1 MWIPV
6 LFSLRGTDMQDTK
19 ALIISPHPDDLE
31 IGMGGT
37 VCLLLE
43 KGIDVISVV
52 VTDGR
57 RSANPLG
64 ITQEQLVRT
73 REREVRE
80 SSEILG
86 VEISLL
92 GLSDME
98 SDLNKREFSSRM
110 AEIITNLRPGE
121 VYLPHP
127 EIDKHRTHRTVSRL
141 TLDCLKAAIKEIPFE
156 CECWFYEIWTPFPS
170 YDRIEDI
177 TSFADHKR
185 RAIEAHR
192 SQTAYKDYTDGI
204 MGLNRYRGA
213 FHDTADGFAPLWAEV
228 FIKHDSE

>member
-1 MWIPV
+1 MP
-6 LFSLRGTDMQDTK
+6 DAK
-19 ALIISPHPDDLE
+19 ALIVSPHPDDLE

-37 VCLLLE
+37 ACLLLE
-43 KGIDVISVV
+43 RGVDVVSVV

-57 RSANPLG
+57 RSANPLD
-64 ITQEQLVRT
+64 ISQEELVRT
-73 REREVRE
+73 REREVRA

-92 GLSDME
+92 GFSDME
-98 SDLNKREFSSRM
+98 SNSNKREFSSRM
-110 AEIITNLRPGE
+110 TEIITDLRPGE
-121 VYLPHP
+121 IYLPHL
-127 EIDKHRTHRTVSRL
+127 EIDKHRTHRTVSLL
-141 TLDCLKAAIKEIPFE
+141 TLDCLNAALGESPFE
-156 CECWFYEIWTPFPS
+156 CECWFYEVWTPFPS

-177 TSFADHKR
+177 TSFADRKR

-228 FIKHDSE
+228 FIKHDPG

>member
-1 MWIPV
+1 
-6 LFSLRGTDMQDTK
+6 MQETK

-37 VCLLLE
+37 ACLLLE
-43 KGIDVISVV
+43 KGIDVISFV

-64 ITQEQLVRT
+64 ISQEELVRT
-73 REREVRE
+73 REREVRA

-98 SDLNKREFSSRM
+98 SDSNRREFSSRM

-121 VYLPHP
+121 IYLPHP
-127 EIDKHRTHRTVSRL
+127 EIDKHKTHRTVSRL
-141 TLDCLKAAIKEIPFE
+141 TLDCLDAALGEPPFE
-156 CECWFYEIWTPFPS
+156 CECWFYEVWTPFPS

-177 TSFADHKR
+177 TSFADCKR

-228 FIKHDSE
+228 FIKHDSG

>member
-1 MWIPV
+1 MPDAKV
-6 LFSLRGTDMQDTK
+6 L
-19 ALIISPHPDDLE
+19 IVSPHPDDLE

-37 VCLLLE
+37 ACLLLE
-43 KGIDVISVV
+43 RDVGVVSVV

-64 ITQEQLVRT
+64 VSQEELVRT
-73 REREVRE
+73 REREVRA

-92 GLSDME
+92 GFSDVE
-98 SDLNKREFSSRM
+98 SDSNRRGFSSRM
-110 AEIITNLRPGE
+110 TEIITNLRPGE
-121 VYLPHP
+121 IYLPHP

-141 TLDCLKAAIKEIPFE
+141 TLDCLNAALGESPFE
-156 CECWFYEIWTPFPS
+156 CECWFYEVWTPFPS

-177 TSFADHKR
+177 TSFADRKR

-228 FIKHDSE
+228 FIKHDPG

>member
-1 MWIPV
+1 MSDV
-6 LFSLRGTDMQDTK
+6 K
-19 ALIISPHPDDLE
+19 ALIVSPHPDDLE

-37 VCLLLE
+37 AFSLME
-43 KGIDVISVV
+43 KGIEVVSVV

-64 ITQEQLVRT
+64 ITQQELVKT

-80 SSEILG
+80 SSSVLG
-86 VEISLL
+86 VKVSLM

-98 SDLNKREFSSRM
+98 SDVNRSEFSFRM
-110 AEIITNLRPGE
+110 GKIIADLRPAE

-127 EIDKHRTHRTVSRL
+127 EIDKHKTHRTVSRL
-141 TLDCLKAAIKEIPFE
+141 TLDSLNTALEEESFE
-156 CECWFYEIWTPFPS
+156 CECWFYEVWTPFPS
-170 YDRIEDI
+170 YDRIEDV
-177 TSFADHKR
+177 TPFVDRKR
-185 RAIEAHR
+185 QAIDAHR
-192 SQTAYKDYTDGI
+192 SQTAYKDYTEGI

-228 FIKHDSE
+228 FIRHISV

>member
-1 MWIPV
+1 
-6 LFSLRGTDMQDTK
+6 MQEIK
-19 ALIISPHPDDLE
+19 ALIVSPHPDDLE

-37 VCLLLE
+37 ACLLLE
-43 KGIDVISVV
+43 KDVDVISVV

-64 ITQEQLVRT
+64 ITQEELVRT
-73 REREVRE
+73 RDMEVRK

-92 GLSDME
+92 GFSDME
-98 SDLNKREFSSRM
+98 SESNKREFSFRIG
-110 AEIITNLRPGE
+110 EIITNLCPNE
-121 VYLPHP
+121 IYLPHP

-141 TLDCLKAAIKEIPFE
+141 TLDCLKAAVEENPFE
-156 CECWFYEIWTPFPS
+156 CECWFYEVWTPFPS

-177 TSFADHKR
+177 TSFADRKR
-185 RAIEAHR
+185 RAIEVHR

-228 FIKHDSE
+228 FIKHDSG

>member
-1 MWIPV
+1 
-6 LFSLRGTDMQDTK
+6 MQDTK

-37 VCLLLE
+37 ACLLLE
-43 KGIDVISVV
+43 RGVDVISVV
-52 VTDGR
+52 ATDGR
-57 RSANPLG
+57 RSANPMG
-64 ITQEQLVRT
+64 MTQEELVQI

-98 SDLNKREFSSRM
+98 SDSNKREFSSRM

-121 VYLPHP
+121 VYFPHP

-141 TLDCLKAAIKEIPFE
+141 TLDCLNAVTKEVPFE
-156 CECWFYEIWTPFPS
+156 CECWFYEVWTPFPS

-177 TSFADHKR
+177 TSFADRKR

-213 FHDTADGFAPLWAEV
+213 FHDTADGFSPLWAEV

>member
-1 MWIPV
+1 
-6 LFSLRGTDMQDTK
+6 MQETK
-19 ALIISPHPDDLE
+19 ALIVSPHPDDLE

-37 VCLLLE
+37 ACLLLE
-43 KGIDVISVV
+43 KGVDVVSVI

-57 RSANPLG
+57 RSANSLG
-64 ITQEQLVRT
+64 ISQEELVQTRELEVRT
-73 REREVRE
+73 

-86 VEISLL
+86 VDVSLL
-92 GLSDME
+92 GFSDME
-98 SDLNKREFSSRM
+98 SDSNRREFSSRM

-121 VYLPHP
+121 IYLPHP

-141 TLDCLKAAIKEIPFE
+141 TLDCLNAALGESPFE
-156 CECWFYEIWTPFPS
+156 CECWFYEVWTPFPS

-177 TSFADHKR
+177 TSFADRKR
-185 RAIEAHR
+185 QAIEAHV
-192 SQTAYKDYTDGI
+192 SQTSYKDYTDGI

-228 FIKHDSE
+228 FIKHDSG

>member
-1 MWIPV
+1 M
-6 LFSLRGTDMQDTK
+6 RETN

-37 VCLLLE
+37 ACLLLE
-43 KGIDVISVV
+43 KGVDVVSVV

-57 RSANPLG
+57 RSANPLC

-92 GLSDME
+92 GFSDME
-98 SDLNKREFSSRM
+98 SDPNRREFSSRM
-110 AEIITNLRPGE
+110 EEIITNLRPGE
-121 VYLPHP
+121 IYLPHP

-141 TLDCLKAAIKEIPFE
+141 TLDCLDAALGESPFE
-156 CECWFYEIWTPFPS
+156 CECWFYEVWTPFPS

-177 TSFADHKR
+177 TSFADRKR
-185 RAIEAHR
+185 RAIEAHG

-213 FHDTADGFAPLWAEV
+213 FHDTADGFAPIWAEV
-228 FIKHDSE
+228 FIKHGSG

>member
-1 MWIPV
+1 
-6 LFSLRGTDMQDTK
+6 MQEKK
-19 ALIISPHPDDLE
+19 ALIVSPHPDDLE

-37 VCLLLE
+37 ACLLLE

-64 ITQEQLVRT
+64 ITQEELVQT
-73 REREVRE
+73 RGREVRE
-80 SSEILG
+80 SAEILG
-86 VEISLL
+86 VEIFLL

-98 SDLNKREFSSRM
+98 SDSNKREFSSRM
-110 AEIITNLRPGE
+110 VEITTNLRPRE

-156 CECWFYEIWTPFPS
+156 YECWFYEVWTPFPS

-177 TSFADHKR
+177 TSFADRKR
-185 RAIEAHR
+185 QAIEAHR

-228 FIKHDSE
+228 FIRHGSE

>member
-1 MWIPV
+1 
-6 LFSLRGTDMQDTK
+6 MQETK
-19 ALIISPHPDDLE
+19 ALIVSPHPDDLE

-37 VCLLLE
+37 ACLLLE
-43 KGIDVISVV
+43 KGVEVVSVI

-64 ITQEQLVRT
+64 ISQEELVQTRELEVRT
-73 REREVRE
+73 

-86 VEISLL
+86 VEVSLL
-92 GLSDME
+92 GFSDME
-98 SDLNKREFSSRM
+98 SDSNKREFSSRM
-110 AEIITNLRPGE
+110 AKIITNLRPGE
-121 VYLPHP
+121 IYLPHP

-141 TLDCLKAAIKEIPFE
+141 TLGCLDAALGESPFE
-156 CECWFYEIWTPFPS
+156 CECWFYEVWTPFPS

-177 TSFADHKR
+177 TSFADRKR
-185 RAIEAHR
+185 QAIEAHM
-192 SQTAYKDYTDGI
+192 SQTSYKDYTDGI

-228 FIKHDSE
+228 FIKHDSG

>member
-1 MWIPV
+1 
-6 LFSLRGTDMQDTK
+6 MQETK
-19 ALIISPHPDDLE
+19 ALIVSPHPDDLE

-37 VCLLLE
+37 ACLLLE
-43 KGIDVISVV
+43 KGVDVFSVI

-64 ITQEQLVRT
+64 ISQEELAQT
-73 REREVRE
+73 REREVRT

-86 VEISLL
+86 VEVSLL
-92 GLSDME
+92 GFSDME
-98 SDLNKREFSSRM
+98 SDSNKREFSSRM
-110 AEIITNLRPGE
+110 AEIITNFRPGE
-121 VYLPHP
+121 IYLPHP

-141 TLDCLKAAIKEIPFE
+141 TLDCLNAALGESPFE
-156 CECWFYEIWTPFPS
+156 CECWFYEVWTPFPS

-177 TSFADHKR
+177 TSFADRKR
-185 RAIEAHR
+185 QAIEAHM
-192 SQTAYKDYTDGI
+192 SQTSYKDYTDGI

-228 FIKHDSE
+228 FIKHDSG

>member
-1 MWIPV
+1 MPDAKV
-6 LFSLRGTDMQDTK
+6 L
-19 ALIISPHPDDLE
+19 IVSPHPDDLE

-37 VCLLLE
+37 ACLLLE
-43 KGIDVISVV
+43 RDVGVVSVV

-64 ITQEQLVRT
+64 VSQEELVRT
-73 REREVRE
+73 REREVRA
-80 SSEILG
+80 SSEMLG

-92 GLSDME
+92 GFSDVE
-98 SDLNKREFSSRM
+98 SDSNRRGFSSRM
-110 AEIITNLRPGE
+110 TEIITNLRPGE
-121 VYLPHP
+121 IYLPHP

-141 TLDCLKAAIKEIPFE
+141 TLDCLNAALGESPFE
-156 CECWFYEIWTPFPS
+156 CECWFYEVWTPFPS

-177 TSFADHKR
+177 TSFADRKR

-228 FIKHDSE
+228 FIKHDLG

>member
-1 MWIPV
+1 M
-6 LFSLRGTDMQDTK
+6 SDAK
-19 ALIISPHPDDLE
+19 ALIVSPHPDDLE

-37 VCLLLE
+37 ACVLLE
-43 KGIDVISVV
+43 KGIEVISIV

-57 RSANPLG
+57 RSANPTG
-64 ITQEQLVRT
+64 ITRKELIRT

-80 SSEILG
+80 SSGILG
-86 VEISLL
+86 VEVSLL
-92 GLSDME
+92 GFSDME
-98 SDLNKREFSSRM
+98 SDTNKREFSSRM
-110 AEIITNLRPGE
+110 KEIIIKLCPGE

-127 EIDKHRTHRTVSRL
+127 EIDKHKTHRTVSLL
-141 TLDCLKAAIKEIPFE
+141 TLDCLNAAVEGSAFE
-156 CECWFYEIWTPFPS
+156 CECWFYEVWTPFSS

-177 TSFADHKR
+177 TAFADRKR
-185 RAIEAHR
+185 RAVEAHR

-228 FIKHDSE
+228 FIRYDSG

>member
-1 MWIPV
+1 MVAKYISP
-6 LFSLRGTDMQDTK
+6 TK
-19 ALIISPHPDDLE
+19 ALIVSPHPDDLE

-37 VCLLLE
+37 ACLLLE
-43 KGIDVISVV
+43 KGIDVVSVV

-64 ITQEQLVRT
+64 ISQEELVRT
-73 REREVRE
+73 REREVSA

-92 GLSDME
+92 GFSDME
-98 SDLNKREFSSRM
+98 SDSNKREFSSKIG
-110 AEIITNLRPGE
+110 EIITNLCPNE
-121 VYLPHP
+121 IYLPHP

-141 TLDCLKAAIKEIPFE
+141 TLDCLKAAAEENPFE
-156 CECWFYEIWTPFPS
+156 CECWFYEVWTPFAS

-204 MGLNRYRGA
+204 MGLNRYRGV

-228 FIKHDSE
+228 FIKHDSG

>member
-1 MWIPV
+1 M
-6 LFSLRGTDMQDTK
+6 RETK

-37 VCLLLE
+37 ACLLLE
-43 KGIDVISVV
+43 KGVDVVSVV
-52 VTDGR
+52 VTDGG

-92 GLSDME
+92 GFSDME
-98 SDLNKREFSSRM
+98 SDPNRREFNSRM
-110 AEIITNLRPGE
+110 EEMITNLRPGE
-121 VYLPHP
+121 IYLPHP

-141 TLDCLKAAIKEIPFE
+141 TLDCLDAALGESPFE
-156 CECWFYEIWTPFPS
+156 CECWFYEVWTPFPS

-177 TSFADHKR
+177 TSFADRKR
-185 RAIEAHR
+185 RAIEAHG

-213 FHDTADGFAPLWAEV
+213 FHDTADGFAPIWAEV
-228 FIKHDSE
+228 FIKHGSG

>member
-1 MWIPV
+1 
-6 LFSLRGTDMQDTK
+6 MQETK
-19 ALIISPHPDDLE
+19 ALIVSPHPDDLE

-37 VCLLLE
+37 ACLLLE
-43 KGIDVISVV
+43 KGVDVVSVI

-64 ITQEQLVRT
+64 ISQEELVRT
-73 REREVRE
+73 REREVKT

-86 VEISLL
+86 VDVSLL
-92 GLSDME
+92 GFSDME
-98 SDLNKREFSSRM
+98 SDSNKREFSSRM

-141 TLDCLKAAIKEIPFE
+141 TLDCLITALGERPYD
-156 CECWFYEIWTPFPS
+156 CECWFYEVWMPCPS

-177 TSFADHKR
+177 TSFADRKR
-185 RAIEAHR
+185 RAIEAHW
-192 SQTAYKDYTDGI
+192 SQTSYKDYTDGV

-228 FIKHDSE
+228 FVKHDSG

>member
-1 MWIPV
+1 
-6 LFSLRGTDMQDTK
+6 MQETK
-19 ALIISPHPDDLE
+19 ALIVSPHPDDLE

-37 VCLLLE
+37 ACLLLE
-43 KGIDVISVV
+43 KGVDVFSVI

-64 ITQEQLVRT
+64 ISQEELAQT
-73 REREVRE
+73 REREVRT

-92 GLSDME
+92 GFSDME
-98 SDLNKREFSSRM
+98 SDSNKREFSSRM

-121 VYLPHP
+121 IYLPHP

-141 TLDCLKAAIKEIPFE
+141 TLDCLDAALGKSPFE
-156 CECWFYEIWTPFPS
+156 CECWFYEVWTPFPS

-177 TSFADHKR
+177 TSFADRKR
-185 RAIEAHR
+185 QAIEAHM
-192 SQTAYKDYTDGI
+192 SQTSYKDYTDGI

-228 FIKHDSE
+228 FIKHDSG

>member
-1 MWIPV
+1 MPDV
-6 LFSLRGTDMQDTK
+6 K
-19 ALIISPHPDDLE
+19 ALIVSPHPDDLE

-37 VCLLLE
+37 ACLLLE
-43 KGIDVISVV
+43 NGVDVISVV

-57 RSANPLG
+57 GSANPTG
-64 ITQEQLVRT
+64 ITREELIRT

-80 SSEILG
+80 SSGILG
-86 VEISLL
+86 LDVSLL
-92 GLSDME
+92 GFSDME
-98 SDLNKREFSSRM
+98 SDVNKREFSS
-110 AEIITNLRPGE
+110 AISEIIIKLRPDE
-121 VYLPHP
+121 IYLPHP
-127 EIDKHRTHRTVSRL
+127 EIDKHKTHRAVSRL
-141 TLDCLKAAIKEIPFE
+141 TLDCLDAEVEDGALE
-156 CECWFYEIWTPFPS
+156 CECWFYEVWTPFPS

-177 TSFADHKR
+177 TSFADRKR

-228 FIKHDSE
+228 FIKHQSG

>member
-1 MWIPV
+1 
-6 LFSLRGTDMQDTK
+6 MQETK
-19 ALIISPHPDDLE
+19 ALIVSPHPDDLE

-37 VCLLLE
+37 ACLLLE

-52 VTDGR
+52 ATDGR
-57 RSANPLG
+57 RSANPMG
-64 ITQEQLVRT
+64 IAQEELVRT

-92 GLSDME
+92 GFSDME
-98 SDLNKREFSSRM
+98 SDSNKREFSSRM

-156 CECWFYEIWTPFPS
+156 CECWFYEVWTPFPS

-177 TSFADHKR
+177 TSFADRKR

>member
-1 MWIPV
+1 
-6 LFSLRGTDMQDTK
+6 MQKTK

-43 KGIDVISVV
+43 KGVDVVSVV

-73 REREVRE
+73 RELEVRE

-86 VEISLL
+86 VEVSLL
-92 GLSDME
+92 GFSDMD
-98 SDLNKREFSSRM
+98 SDSNKREFSSEM
-110 AEIITNLRPGE
+110 AEIITDIRPGE
-121 VYLPHP
+121 IYLPHP
-127 EIDKHRTHRTVSRL
+127 EIDKHRTHRTVSHL
-141 TLDCLKAAIKEIPFE
+141 TLDCLNVALVESPFE
-156 CECWFYEIWTPFPS
+156 CECWFYEVWTPFPS

-177 TSFADHKR
+177 TSFADRKR

-192 SQTAYKDYTDGI
+192 SQTAYKDYADGI

-213 FHDTADGFAPLWAEV
+213 FHDTADGLAPLWAEV
-228 FIKHDSE
+228 FVKHASA

>member
-1 MWIPV
+1 MSDV
-6 LFSLRGTDMQDTK
+6 K
-19 ALIISPHPDDLE
+19 ALIVSPHPDDLE

-37 VCLLLE
+37 ACSLME
-43 KGIDVISVV
+43 KGIEVVSVV

-64 ITQEQLVRT
+64 ITQQELVKT

-80 SSEILG
+80 SSSVLG
-86 VEISLL
+86 VKVSLM

-98 SDLNKREFSSRM
+98 SDVNRSEFSFM
-110 AEIITNLRPGE
+110 MGKVIADLRPAE

-127 EIDKHRTHRTVSRL
+127 EIDKHKTHRTVSRL
-141 TLDCLKAAIKEIPFE
+141 TLDSLNTALKDESFE
-156 CECWFYEIWTPFPS
+156 CECWFYEVWTPFPS
-170 YDRIEDI
+170 YDRIEDV
-177 TSFADHKR
+177 TPFVDRKR
-185 RAIEAHR
+185 QAIDAHR
-192 SQTAYKDYTDGI
+192 SQTAYKDYTEGI

-228 FIKHDSE
+228 FIRHISV

>member
-1 MWIPV
+1 
-6 LFSLRGTDMQDTK
+6 MQDTK

-37 VCLLLE
+37 ACLLLE
-43 KGIDVISVV
+43 KGVNVVSVV

-64 ITQEQLVRT
+64 ISQEELVQT
-73 REREVRE
+73 REREVRA

-86 VEISLL
+86 VELSLQ
-92 GLSDME
+92 GFSDME
-98 SDLNKREFSSRM
+98 SDSNKREFSSRM
-110 AEIITNLRPGE
+110 AEIITNLRPGDI
-121 VYLPHP
+121 YLPHP
-127 EIDKHRTHRTVSRL
+127 EIDKHRTHRTVSLL
-141 TLDCLKAAIKEIPFE
+141 TLDCLNAVLGESPFE
-156 CECWFYEIWTPFPS
+156 CECWFYEVWTPFPS

-177 TSFADHKR
+177 TSFADRKR

-192 SQTAYKDYTDGI
+192 SQTAYKDYIDGI
-204 MGLNRYRGA
+204 MGLNRYRGV

-228 FIKHDSE
+228 FIKHDSG

>member
-1 MWIPV
+1 
-6 LFSLRGTDMQDTK
+6 MQDTK

-37 VCLLLE
+37 ACLLLE
-43 KGIDVISVV
+43 RGVDVISVV
-52 VTDGR
+52 ATDGR
-57 RSANPLG
+57 RSANPMG
-64 ITQEQLVRT
+64 MTQEELVQI

-80 SSEILG
+80 SSEMLG

-98 SDLNKREFSSRM
+98 SDSNKREFSSRM
-110 AEIITNLRPGE
+110 PEIITNLRPGE
-121 VYLPHP
+121 IYLPHP

-141 TLDCLKAAIKEIPFE
+141 TLDCLNAAIKEVPFE
-156 CECWFYEIWTPFPS
+156 CECWFYEVWTPFPS

-177 TSFADHKR
+177 TSFADRKR
-185 RAIEAHR
+185 RAIEVHR

-213 FHDTADGFAPLWAEV
+213 FHDTADGFSPLWAEV

>member
-1 MWIPV
+1 
-6 LFSLRGTDMQDTK
+6 MQEKK
-19 ALIISPHPDDLE
+19 ALVVSPHPDDLE

-43 KGIDVISVV
+43 KGVDVTSVV

-64 ITQEQLVRT
+64 VTQEELVQA
-73 REREVRE
+73 RELEVRE

-92 GLSDME
+92 GFSDIE
-98 SDLNKREFSSRM
+98 SESNKREFSFRIG
-110 AEIITNLRPGE
+110 EIITNLCPNE
-121 VYLPHP
+121 IYLPHP

-141 TLDCLKAAIKEIPFE
+141 TLDCLKTAAEEKPFE
-156 CECWFYEIWTPFPS
+156 FECWFYEVWTPFPS

-177 TSFADHKR
+177 TSFADRKR

-204 MGLNRYRGA
+204 MGLNRYRGV

-228 FIKHDSE
+228 FIKHDCG

>member
-1 MWIPV
+1 
-6 LFSLRGTDMQDTK
+6 MQDTK

-73 REREVRE
+73 RELEVRK

-92 GLSDME
+92 GFSDME
-98 SDLNKREFSSRM
+98 SDSNKREFSSRM

-141 TLDCLKAAIKEIPFE
+141 TLDCLKAAIKEPLLSVNAGFMR
-156 CECWFYEIWTPFPS
+156 YGRLFPHTTGS
-170 YDRIEDI
+170 RI
-177 TSFADHKR
+177 
-185 RAIEAHR
+185 
-192 SQTAYKDYTDGI
+192 
-204 MGLNRYRGA
+204 
-213 FHDTADGFAPLWAEV
+213 
-228 FIKHDSE
+228 

>member
-1 MWIPV
+1 
-6 LFSLRGTDMQDTK
+6 MQETK
-19 ALIISPHPDDLE
+19 ALIVSPHPDDLE

-37 VCLLLE
+37 ACLLLE
-43 KGIDVISVV
+43 KDVDVISVV

-64 ITQEQLVRT
+64 ITQEELVRT
-73 REREVRE
+73 RDMEVRK

-92 GLSDME
+92 GFSDME
-98 SDLNKREFSSRM
+98 SESNKREFSFRIG
-110 AEIITNLRPGE
+110 EIITNLCPNE
-121 VYLPHP
+121 IYLPHP

-141 TLDCLKAAIKEIPFE
+141 TLDCLKAAVEENPFE
-156 CECWFYEIWTPFPS
+156 CECWFYEVWTPFPS

-177 TSFADHKR
+177 TSFADRKR
-185 RAIEAHR
+185 RAIEVHR

-228 FIKHDSE
+228 FIKHDSG

>member
-1 MWIPV
+1 
-6 LFSLRGTDMQDTK
+6 MQSEK
-19 ALIISPHPDDLE
+19 VLIISPHPDDLE

-37 VCLLLE
+37 ACLLVE
-43 KGIDVISVV
+43 KGFEVVSVV

-64 ITQEQLVRT
+64 VTPEQLVRT

-80 SSEILG
+80 SSKILG

-92 GLSDME
+92 GFPEME
-98 SDLNKREFSSRM
+98 SDSNKREFSSRIW
-110 AEIITNLRPGE
+110 EIITNLHPKQ

-127 EIDKHRTHRTVSRL
+127 EIDKHRTHRTVSHL
-141 TLDCLKAAIKEIPFE
+141 TLDCLKTMFKDICSKKS
-156 CECWFYEIWTPFPS
+156 ECWFYEVWTPFSS

-177 TSFADHKR
+177 TSFADRKR

-228 FIKHDSE
+228 FIKHDSG

>member
-1 MWIPV
+1 
-6 LFSLRGTDMQDTK
+6 MQETK
-19 ALIISPHPDDLE
+19 ALIVSPHPDDLE

-37 VCLLLE
+37 ACLLLE
-43 KGIDVISVV
+43 KGIDVVSVV

-64 ITQEQLVRT
+64 VSQEELVRT

-92 GLSDME
+92 GFSDME
-98 SDLNKREFSSRM
+98 SELNKREFSSKIG
-110 AEIITNLRPGE
+110 EIITNLRPNE
-121 VYLPHP
+121 IYFPHP

-141 TLDCLKAAIKEIPFE
+141 TIDCLNAAIKEIPFE
-156 CECWFYEIWTPFPS
+156 CECWFYEVWTPFPS

-177 TSFADHKR
+177 TSFADRKR

-228 FIKHDSE
+228 FIKYDSG

>member
-1 MWIPV
+1 
-6 LFSLRGTDMQDTK
+6 MQDTK

-37 VCLLLE
+37 ACLLLE
-43 KGIDVISVV
+43 RGVDVISVV
-52 VTDGR
+52 ATDGR
-57 RSANPLG
+57 RSANPMG
-64 ITQEQLVRT
+64 ITQEELVQI

-98 SDLNKREFSSRM
+98 SDSNKREFSSRM

-121 VYLPHP
+121 IYLPHP

-141 TLDCLKAAIKEIPFE
+141 TLDCLNAAIKEIPFE

-177 TSFADHKR
+177 TSFADRKR
-185 RAIEAHR
+185 QAIEVHR

-213 FHDTADGFAPLWAEV
+213 FHDTADGFSPLWAEV